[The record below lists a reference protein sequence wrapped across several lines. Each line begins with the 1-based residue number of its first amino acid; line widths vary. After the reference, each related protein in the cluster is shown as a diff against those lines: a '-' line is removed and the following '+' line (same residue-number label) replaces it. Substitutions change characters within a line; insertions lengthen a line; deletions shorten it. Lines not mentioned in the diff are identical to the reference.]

1 MRLKS
6 WRDSVSNR
14 MQMSKAANAKPGV
27 PMTAGTNP
35 SAPPAEA
42 SPAGEGHAAR
52 TQRLGF
58 GFLGVYA
65 SGALV
70 ETTINFALTNFLLFY
85 LTIVCGLPGT
95 HAGAVGLI
103 SLAIDACIDPLIG
116 SLSDNLRSPL
126 GRRHPFLIAAAVPAG
141 LALVLIFSIPSG
153 VSGIGLFAYA
163 TVLSL
168 TLRFALSA
176 FQVPYYALGAE
187 LSEDYVERSTI
198 VAFRVGLAVVG
209 TLVATILSYRV
220 FLAGPGGTTHREA
233 YIPLA
238 WSLGAIISVAGLC
251 SGLGTLGARGRLHGP
266 PAPGPAPMARFIAE
280 LREIFRNRSFRVL
293 FSSLLIFFVAQGVSG
308 PLTLYA
314 NTYFWKISTA
324 QIGDLTLIYTG
335 GLAVGIVL
343 AGVLARRLE
352 KRTLVL
358 TGLTSFML
366 AQFVP
371 APLRVA
377 GLLPTPASV
386 MGLLTVAVIFL
397 GVGASFAL
405 IGFQSMM
412 ADAADEHE
420 HLFGARREGLYFAGI
435 NFSAKTSSGL
445 GVLIAGVVLDVI
457 GFPHGLAATTHA
469 VIAQHSITS
478 LGLIYGPGAG
488 LVSFTAVT
496 ILTRYRLDRARH
508 ADILQAL
515 GRSPALPQS

>member
-1 MRLKS
+1 M
-6 WRDSVSNR
+6 SV
-14 MQMSKAANAKPGV
+14 
-27 PMTAGTNP
+27 GTH
-35 SAPPAEA
+35 PPAPQVA
-42 SPAGEGHAAR
+42 DTAAGDAHTAR
-52 TQRLGF
+52 SGRLGV

-70 ETTINFALTNFLLFY
+70 ETTITFALTNFLLFY
-85 LTIVCGLPGT
+85 LTIVCGLSGT
-95 HAGAVGLI
+95 LAGAVGLI
-103 SLAIDACIDPLIG
+103 SLAVDACIDPLIG
-116 SLSDNLRSPL
+116 SLSDNLRTPL
-126 GRRHPFLIAAAVPAG
+126 GRRHPFLIGASVPAG

-153 VSGIGLFAYA
+153 LSGAGLFAYA

-168 TLRFALSA
+168 ALRFALSA

-209 TLVATILSYRV
+209 TLVATVLSYRL

-238 WSLGAIISVAGLC
+238 WCLGAIIAIAGLT
-251 SGLGTLGARGRLHGP
+251 SGFGTLRARGRLHGP
-266 PAPGPAPMARFIAE
+266 PAASEKPLVRFIAE
-280 LREIFRNRSFRVL
+280 MKEIFRNRSFRVL
-293 FSSLLIFFVAQGVSG
+293 FSSLLIFFVAQGVAG

-314 NTYFWKISTA
+314 NTYFWKISTV

-335 GLAVGIVL
+335 GLAAGIVL
-343 AGVLARRLE
+343 AGLLARRLE

-366 AQFVP
+366 AQLVP
-371 APLRVA
+371 APLRIA
-377 GLLPTPASV
+377 GLLPTPAAV
-386 MGLLTVAVIFL
+386 MALLTVAVIML

-457 GFPHGLAATTHA
+457 GFPHGLAATAHA
-469 VIAQHSITS
+469 VIAHRSIVS

-488 LVSFTAVT
+488 L
-496 ILTRYRLDRARH
+496 
-508 ADILQAL
+508 
-515 GRSPALPQS
+515 